1 MATTGSPSSQRG
13 AFSRVV
19 QGGLEAPMMPL
30 GDPWVGTPARTPPGM
45 PASFEA
51 TQQPWPQHH
60 NMSVGSSPGPD
71 GELGATA
78 PQRTMQTE
86 IDAMKI
92 AMGTMLAKLQAL
104 IDQQQ
109 QSQQQPQPQH
119 QPQQQQPPQQP
130 QPTQQPPKLDP
141 WHQAIN
147 SGSGGFPA
155 GPGGGGSGGF
165 PGGSG
170 DNGNF
175 GISCGWA
182 DIHYKDVTPPAKYK
196 GDVNQWRYWYTKFS
210 TFLTRRN
217 IKWDGFLSAIRDD
230 SKVPY
235 EIGGDKEKAIFAKIE
250 VTSQEVMQKIKC
262 QLYEYLENFSDGL
275 THSMIVAAGPRGS
288 MEVFRQMCDEGF
300 SSRDRNLRKEYRKIM
315 QPKQATFE
323 GLRKA
328 ILDWETELS
337 QYELAAG
344 QGCAMG
350 ERDRVMCLEDMCP
363 DPLQQYLESKE
374 KLVTYADYK
383 LAIHD
388 YLVNRARWAG
398 RSRINWIG
406 AQEDFGASYAEE
418 AEKLEDPEEPSGEAI
433 AAFLEHFPQLN
444 AISGE
449 INALVKN
456 KFGKS
461 NKGNGKKGKSTGK
474 GSGDNGGD
482 GGKDAKDDKKGK
494 GKGRRCFEC
503 DSEEHI
509 ARDCP
514 VRKDRVAKGGP
525 ERMPKGNGKGYPTQ
539 AQWNK
544 WIPGPSAG
552 TWKSYWPG
560 VQGKGA
566 FQGTPMQLSPFMA
579 PQEHN
584 PGQSVL
590 QSLFGGLIPLSCV
603 NAKSCKSVT
612 TNAKLV
618 TMRRIRTKFAKEV
631 ETKNSF
637 AALASED
644 PGNSDEGPETP
655 KRAEVEVVD
664 KFSIPRQRQRKV
676 RFMSSIGCTT
686 NCGGKCDE
694 ATYCNPDKN
703 VTDGVDLV
711 NNNAELETNSFTH
724 NVNNLKEVNNLEK
737 IKHVDA
743 LDFVNF
749 KLDKFDTT
757 ETILNTTISDLAKSK
772 FKSRRVQTG
781 VSPSLSPKS
790 DDEIKHA
797 KNSISMLNQ
806 ITKNKNLMP
815 VVQKEE
821 LKTRLGKF
829 EILSSIVDSGATVPV
844 MNPKTGASYNII
856 PSSAN
861 GTEYELADGETL
873 EDLGAKNM
881 AVLTIEGTLRGYAT
895 RCADVTKSLQAVR
908 ALVKSDHAVCFGL
921 GDGSDHLIIN
931 KITGEVNRMRDDGIN
946 YLQDLIIV
954 PPDQVDNVAREL
966 AAIQQFHSNTN
977 DGGEDESSF
986 GRHGR

>member
-1 MATTGSPSSQRG
+1 MG
-13 AFSRVV
+13 
-19 QGGLEAPMMPL
+19 
-30 GDPWVGTPARTPPGM
+30 
-45 PASFEA
+45 
-51 TQQPWPQHH
+51 
-60 NMSVGSSPGPD
+60 
-71 GELGATA
+71 
-78 PQRTMQTE
+78 
-86 IDAMKI
+86 KI
-92 AMGTMLAKLQAL
+92 G
-104 IDQQQ
+104 
-109 QSQQQPQPQH
+109 
-119 QPQQQQPPQQP
+119 
-130 QPTQQPPKLDP
+130 
-141 WHQAIN
+141 
-147 SGSGGFPA
+147 
-155 GPGGGGSGGF
+155 
-165 PGGSG
+165 
-170 DNGNF
+170 
-175 GISCGWA
+175 
-182 DIHYKDVTPPAKYK
+182 VTPS
-196 GDVNQWRYWYTKFS
+196 DVD
-210 TFLTRRN
+210 L
-217 IKWDGFLSAIRDD
+217 
-230 SKVPY
+230 
-235 EIGGDKEKAIFAKIE
+235 
-250 VTSQEVMQKIKC
+250 KIKIKS
-262 QLYEYLENFSDGL
+262 QLYEYLENFTEGL
-275 THSMIVAAGPRGS
+275 THAMVVSAGPRGS
-288 MEVFRQMCDEGF
+288 LEAFRQMCDEGF
-300 SSRDRNLRKEYRKIM
+300 SSRDRNLRKEYRRVT
-315 QPKQATFE
+315 QPKQVTFE
-323 GLRKA
+323 NLKKA
-328 ILDWETELS
+328 ILDWEVELA

-344 QGCAMG
+344 PQSTLG
-350 ERDRVMCLEDMCP
+350 EKERIMCLEDMCP

-374 KLVTYADYK
+374 NLVTYSNYK

-494 GKGRRCFEC
+494 GKGRKCFEC

-772 FKSRRVQTG
+772 FKSRRVHVAEGIIEQTG